1 MNLFRVLAKITVL
14 AATISAAGTRPGGV
28 EAYLMLARSDFFR
41 IQLLQK
47 LGISNRSTLQ
57 QRIKNGNFRVALKNA
72 MRTNAHASSATKN
85 KSNKRLNRFK
95 NYHQ

>member
-28 EAYLMLARSDFFR
+28 EAYLMLARSM
-41 IQLLQK
+41 
-47 LGISNRSTLQ
+47 LQ
-57 QRIKNGNFRVALKNA
+57 QEIKNGNFRVALKKT
-72 MRTNAHASSATKN
+72 MRTNAHSSSATKN

>member
-14 AATISAAGTRPGGV
+14 AATISAAETRPGGV
-28 EAYLMLARSDFFR
+28 ETYLMLAQSDFFR

-47 LGISNRSTLQ
+47 LGISNRSMLQ

-72 MRTNAHASSATKN
+72 IRTNANASSATKN
-85 KSNKRLNRFK
+85 KSNSRMNRFK
-95 NYHQ
+95 NFHY